1 MCWRKKVKSDFS
13 RLDECFR
20 QEGVKL
26 LQFRL
31 NPATLSD
38 SPPHLAQCNL
48 GLKIDKFK
56 EEGGLGGVVCKLV
69 DVNFRNFM
77 QVKLFWLM
85 QVQGFR

>member
-48 GLKIDKFK
+48 GLKIDKLK
-56 EEGGLGGVVCKLV
+56 RKGVLVGWLV
-69 DVNFRNFM
+69 DEDF
-77 QVKLFWLM
+77 
-85 QVQGFR
+85 

>member
-1 MCWRKKVKSDFS
+1 MLENNPEPKSYFS

-48 GLKIDKFK
+48 GLKIDKLK
-56 EEGGLGGVVCKLV
+56 RKGVLVGWLV
-69 DVNFRNFM
+69 DEDLKNSM

-85 QVQGFR
+85 HSFR